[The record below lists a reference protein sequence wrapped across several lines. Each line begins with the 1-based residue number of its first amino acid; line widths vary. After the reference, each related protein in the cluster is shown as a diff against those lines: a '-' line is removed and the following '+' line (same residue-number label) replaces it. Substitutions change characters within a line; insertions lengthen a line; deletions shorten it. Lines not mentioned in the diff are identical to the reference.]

1 MLRFLPLLNSLKK
14 KVCRNSYFLNLHN
27 QTQKLLHTDIE
38 SAIKDVESPQCISP
52 SQQYPTIVTT
62 PHIHAE
68 QKREEKNEKKIAAW
82 LAIT

>member
-27 QTQKLLHTDIE
+27 QTQKLLQTDIE